1 MSTTENNEINP
12 TTGTIEN
19 LMDRLAPNNP
29 APQPNWA
36 PAKKRRKRN
45 TTAIVLSIVV
55 ALLVIAMAVVTV
67 LAVTQHSKAVDTREE
82 LKDTKSEL
90 SLSQGTLATT
100 QDELASTKVDLSSTQ
115 ATVGAQQ
122 TQLAA
127 CTAVND
133 LSQIQQ
139 EEIVLALQSGSAALD
154 DDFTEVLDIL
164 DDLKVKQQESEA
176 IVRDAGF
183 GKDQQALW
191 DACSGGT
198 GVNS

>member
-1 MSTTENNEINP
+1 MSTEINNEITEP
-12 TTGTIEN
+12 TIET
-19 LMDRLAPNNP
+19 LMDRLAPANP
-29 APQPNWA
+29 APQPGWT

-45 TTAIVLSIVV
+45 VAAIVLSIVV

-67 LAVTQHSKAVDTREE
+67 LAVTQHSKAVDTRGE
-82 LKDTKSEL
+82 LKDTKAEL

-100 QDELASTKVDLSSTQ
+100 QDELATTKADLTSTQ
-115 ATVGAQQ
+115 ATVGALES
-122 TQLAA
+122 QLAA

-133 LSQIQQ
+133 LSQLQQ
-139 EEIVLALQSGSAALD
+139 EEIVLALQAGSAGLD
-154 DDFTEVLDIL
+154 DDFTGAIDIL
-164 DDLKVKQQESEA
+164 DDLKVKQNEANA

-183 GKDQQALW
+183 GDDQQALW